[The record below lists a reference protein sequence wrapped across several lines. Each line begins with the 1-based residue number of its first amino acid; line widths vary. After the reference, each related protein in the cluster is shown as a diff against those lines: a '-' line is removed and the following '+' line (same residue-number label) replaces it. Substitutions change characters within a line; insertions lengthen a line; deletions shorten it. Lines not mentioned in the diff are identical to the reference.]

1 MDKVQNFKLG
11 EDGYGLLVAKDGT
24 FIVTPNKDDIMKK
37 KISESDDPAVRA
49 LGEKMLSGDS
59 GYVRYKSASGDNMIA
74 FYNPIKATGWGMATV
89 AYESELFA
97 PVRNALKIMI
107 VISVILL
114 IAISFAVMMT
124 VNRVMAPLSI
134 MMNEMHLL
142 SQGDFRKRETNIDS
156 DNELGLLADVVDE
169 MRSAVNSV
177 MNSVKGSAQNLL
189 ESADELNA
197 TTEQSALAANQVA
210 ESIVKVAEGTNEQ
223 LGAVTGTQE
232 AVDHL
237 SQTIQHVS
245 EQADSAASH
254 SKEAADI
261 AKQGGVT
268 IENAITQ
275 IKEIETST
283 IESTKVVT
291 SLGERSTEIGEIVGT
306 ISGIADQTNLLAL
319 NAAIEAARA
328 GEAGRGFAVVADE
341 VRKLAESSREAAQR
355 ISALIEQTQQDTERA
370 VAGMQRGSEQVQVG
384 SQSIIEMGDSFRKI
398 IDIVDDISRQ
408 SQEISDATRDLTS
421 NGDEIVGHIRTI
433 GSASK
438 QAAEEAETVSAATEE
453 QSAGVHEIAT
463 ASQGLAKMA
472 SDLQKEIEKFKV

>member
-1 MDKVQNFKLG
+1 
-11 EDGYGLLVAKDGT
+11 
-24 FIVTPNKDDIMKK
+24 
-37 KISESDDPAVRA
+37 
-49 LGEKMLSGDS
+49 
-59 GYVRYKSASGDNMIA
+59 
-74 FYNPIKATGWGMATV
+74 
-89 AYESELFA
+89 
-97 PVRNALKIMI
+97 
-107 VISVILL
+107 
-114 IAISFAVMMT
+114 
-124 VNRVMAPLSI
+124 
-134 MMNEMHLL
+134 
-142 SQGDFRKRETNIDS
+142 
-156 DNELGLLADVVDE
+156 